1 MWLLIFLGSVTQLTV
16 VVQLSFSQ
24 LLKQQHN
31 NDIINDVLQTCP
43 HKLFWRCVP
52 GHCDS
57 IDELTVYNQKA
68 TEFYNCNYLLNN
80 PYSVKL
86 WITHDVTLYRDFYRR
101 ILSSTVNWTKTWNFF
116 VFKIPDNF
124 WCRNLSNCL
133 LKAIDK
139 ASDILMFDLPPNLQN
154 CSLLE
159 TLYRIGLSFSLYI
172 LRFFFFYFFLL
183 LLSYM

>member
-1 MWLLIFLGSVTQLTV
+1 M
-16 VVQLSFSQ
+16 
-24 LLKQQHN
+24 N
-31 NDIINDVLQTCP
+31 YA
-43 HKLFWRCVP
+43 WRYP
-52 GHCDS
+52 
-57 IDELTVYNQKA
+57 L
-68 TEFYNCNYLLNN
+68 
-80 PYSVKL
+80 P
-86 WITHDVTLYRDFYRR
+86 RYRR
-101 ILSSTVNWTKTWNFF
+101 ILSSTVNWTKTWNLF

-172 LRFFFFYFFLL
+172 LRFFFFYFFSFVVIVHVVVILGTCF
-183 LLSYM
+183 SFTVFDTRIHTHADPQPR